1 MTLMK
6 LKCSN
11 TECESHESNP
21 LFNITVGVD
30 EDRYLAENLNKI
42 EAKDFV
48 CLHCG
53 SDAER
58 AD

>member
-1 MTLMK
+1 MKK

-11 TECESHESNP
+11 TECESHDSNP
-21 LFNITVGVD
+21 LFDITVGVD
-30 EDRYLAENLNKI
+30 EGRCLAENLNKI

-53 SDAER
+53 SEAAR